1 MVTYINAKNAEA
13 YQLLFSKAAEVLRE
27 VHPQSISD
35 SLEEQGLSWDN
46 FAIGSLNEY
55 YAYLPDIREALSKEN
70 PTPQELDA
78 LRAFVRLPLDEDTLT
93 IDADKRSISIP
104 TNFARYGV
112 GVQGDEMAEVIYFVV
127 DRYFDSTDL
136 SSYDVNIAI
145 QWEAKD
151 AEKKTITGYSKNFG
165 KELLIIDNKQ
175 KVVFGWPISSELT
188 QTNSNIKFAVRFYS
202 IDPVNKVFTYSF
214 TTLPAEVSINAS
226 LDYTDD
232 IINNPEKEIDH
243 GSVITGRIRNS
254 GIYDPNAEAPAEPT
268 ITTELYVQSPAGNES
283 SKVVDLPT
291 DGSGVTLAIGAKPT
305 TSGIIVYDWKQYA
318 YDQSTGGYSLIANTT
333 GLPEG
338 DTITV
343 SHPLVTSDIADD
355 AINCRYYKFND
366 SKGAYELVSL
376 NNFEANE
383 EGVYEYSV
391 TNGGFKMNGAGYVA
405 LYKELS
411 EATVHSVGKY
421 AVDVS
426 ARILANTSTKV
437 MNPEDAITI
446 PGPVKPKIDFAEGI
460 LVSDDI
466 AHIISSDEH
475 RATLAAIAHKGED
488 GEPIEKVGENPQV
501 TLEYDWMQK
510 VNGVGVPVNGETAQ
524 PGPIGL
530 SVLPS
535 ANINWSGEYGE
546 ASNEIARAN
555 QDKATL
561 IQDGNDIVIY
571 LNGEL
576 EAYLSSDSNQ
586 AADGPQKWLAIDIDT
601 KEETIEGL
609 TWNTYPIGASD
620 VAEAASIGLGAGHII
635 FWARADLDRVYN
647 IAIGKPVY
655 NEETEEYD
663 VETTDLHVTFSNMP
677 SDVSYIISDNQMTIL
692 GLPDDATLDKTYFVK
707 VTATRNGVQTSE
719 VSGDY
724 RITNKPEKPII
735 KVRKLNANNQIELV
749 EKDYKSAVN
758 TEPVYRFA
766 GQSATL
772 SFSVEPPTQSDSLS
786 YIWMRIRVEE
796 DVPTDMQGQSITLQ
810 ADLDN
815 AIEGLA
821 EIIGNPEGQADY
833 PVESS
838 TIELARKYF
847 ENIAA
852 IGDVADPNFED
863 NGPKYVLPADR
874 AGGYFYCVV
883 INELNGHINA
893 NVSPFFQV
901 S

>member
-232 IINNPEKEIDH
+232 IINHPEREIDH
-243 GSVITGRIRNS
+243 GSVITSRIRNS
-254 GIYDPNAEAPAEPT
+254 GISDPNAEAPAEPT
-268 ITTELYVQSPAGNES
+268 ITTGLYVISPAGNENK
-283 SKVVDLPT
+283 KVVDLPI

-305 TSGIIVYDWKQYA
+305 TSGIIEYNWKQYG
-318 YDQSTGGYSLIANTT
+318 YDQSTGGYSLIANPT

-338 DTITV
+338 DTITIT
-343 SHPLVTSDIADD
+343 HPHVTSDISGDEL
-355 AINCRYYKFND
+355 NCRYYKFNE
-366 SKGAYELVSL
+366 SKGVYELISL
-376 NNFEANE
+376 NDFEATE
-383 EGVYEYSV
+383 DGVYEYV
-391 TNGGFKMNGAGYVA
+391 AAQGFKMNGAGYVK

-421 AVDVS
+421 AVDVL
-426 ARILANTSTKV
+426 ARVLSNRSTKT
-437 MNPEDAITI
+437 MSIDDAITI
-446 PGPVKPKIDFAEGI
+446 PGPVKPVIEFADGI
-460 LVSDDI
+460 LVSDGV

-475 RATLAAIAHKGED
+475 SATLSAIAEKGETD
-488 GEPIEKVGENPQV
+488 EDSQV
-501 TLEYDWMQK
+501 TLAYAWKQK
-510 VNGVGVPVNGETAQ
+510 VNGVGVPVEGNTAE
-524 PGPIGL
+524 PGPIEFTVVPA
-530 SVLPS
+530 S
-535 ANINWSGEYGE
+535 NINWSGEYGE
-546 ASNEIARAN
+546 TNNASAKAN
-555 QDKATL
+555 QEKATVV
-561 IQDGNDIVIY
+561 QDGNDIIVY
-571 LNGEL
+571 LSGEL
-576 EAYLSSDSNQ
+576 NAYLSSDEYQ
-586 AADGPQKWLAIDIDT
+586 AQDGPQKWLAVDIDT

-609 TWNTYPIGASD
+609 IWNGTYTVGATD
-620 VAEAASIGLGAGHII
+620 VAEASSIGLGAGHMV
-635 FWARADLDRVYN
+635 FWVKADLDRVYD
-647 IAIGKPVY
+647 IALGKRVY
-655 NEETEEYD
+655 NSETEEYD
-663 VETTDLHVTFSNMP
+663 TETTNLHIAFSDMP
-677 SDVSYIISDNQMTIL
+677 NDVSYVISDNQMTIL
-692 GLPDDATLDKTYFVK
+692 GLPDDETLDRTYFVE
-707 VTATRNGVQTSE
+707 VTATRNGVKTSE

-735 KVRKLNANNQIELV
+735 KVRVVNPRTNAFELV
-749 EKDYKSAVN
+749 EKDYMSDVN
-758 TEPVYRFA
+758 VESIYRRA
-766 GQSATL
+766 GQPATL
-772 SFSVEPPTQSDSLS
+772 SFSVEPPAQSDSIS
-786 YIWMRIRVEE
+786 YVWMRINVEE
-796 DVPTDMQGQSITLQ
+796 DVPTDMQGQSVKLQ
-810 ADLDN
+810 ADLDD

-821 EIIGNPEGQADY
+821 EIIGNPEGSADF
-833 PVESS
+833 PVEAD
-838 TIELARKYF
+838 TIELARKYLTS
-847 ENIAA
+847 IPA
-852 IGDVADPNFED
+852 IGDPADTEFQD
-863 NGPKYVLPADR
+863 NGPQYVLSAGEQ
-874 AGGYFYCVV
+874 GGYLYCVV